1 MNVSLISVSPDAEKH
16 MAYCARVSNP
26 NNQENEN
33 YAGLLRYCIKHQHWS
48 IFEQA
53 FMTLE
58 INTTRGLA
66 AQILILK
73 QNGWNIV
80 TTMRQV
86 GNVTWA
92 EYWLEERF
100 RREHKQATDFNLANS
115 GEDMPLPKAFFK
127 QEREHYENISN
138 DPYEWAE
145 EGH

>member
-1 MNVSLISVSPDAEKH
+1 MELKSSISSINERFSNQRDKILEHINRFGSISPKEALKH
-16 MAYCARVSNP
+16 YGCMR
-26 NNQENEN
+26 
-33 YAGLLRYCIKHQHWS
+33 
-48 IFEQA
+48 
-53 FMTLE
+53 
-58 INTTRGLA
+58 LA

-73 QNGWNIV
+73 QDGLNIV
-80 TTMRQV
+80 TTMRQS

>member
-1 MNVSLISVSPDAEKH
+1 MDIKLKSGASAINERFSNQRDKIAEHIQRFGSISARDAFYH
-16 MAYCARVSNP
+16 YGCMR
-26 NNQENEN
+26 
-33 YAGLLRYCIKHQHWS
+33 
-48 IFEQA
+48 
-53 FMTLE
+53 
-58 INTTRGLA
+58 LA

-92 EYWLEERF
+92 EYRLEERF

>member
-1 MNVSLISVSPDAEKH
+1 MELKSGISSINERFSNQRDKILEHINRFGSISPKEALKH
-16 MAYCARVSNP
+16 YGCMR
-26 NNQENEN
+26 
-33 YAGLLRYCIKHQHWS
+33 
-48 IFEQA
+48 
-53 FMTLE
+53 
-58 INTTRGLA
+58 LA

-73 QNGWNIV
+73 QDGLNIV
-80 TTMRQV
+80 TTMRQS
-86 GNVTWA
+86 GNVNWA

-115 GEDMPLPKAFFK
+115 GEDLPLPKAFFK

>member
-1 MNVSLISVSPDAEKH
+1 MELKSGISSINERFSNQRDKILEHINRFGSISPKEALKH
-16 MAYCARVSNP
+16 YGCMR
-26 NNQENEN
+26 
-33 YAGLLRYCIKHQHWS
+33 
-48 IFEQA
+48 
-53 FMTLE
+53 
-58 INTTRGLA
+58 LA

-73 QNGWNIV
+73 QDGLNIV
-80 TTMRQV
+80 TTMRQS

>member
-1 MNVSLISVSPDAEKH
+1 MELKSGISSINERFSNQRDKILEHINRFGSISPKEALKH
-16 MAYCARVSNP
+16 YGGMR
-26 NNQENEN
+26 
-33 YAGLLRYCIKHQHWS
+33 
-48 IFEQA
+48 
-53 FMTLE
+53 
-58 INTTRGLA
+58 LA

-73 QNGWNIV
+73 QDGLNIV
-80 TTMRQV
+80 TTMRQS

-115 GEDMPLPKAFFK
+115 GEDLPLPKAFFK

>member
-1 MNVSLISVSPDAEKH
+1 MELKSGISSINERFSNQRDKILEHINRFGSISPKAALKH
-16 MAYCARVSNP
+16 YGCMR
-26 NNQENEN
+26 
-33 YAGLLRYCIKHQHWS
+33 
-48 IFEQA
+48 
-53 FMTLE
+53 
-58 INTTRGLA
+58 LA

-73 QNGWNIV
+73 QDGLNIV
-80 TTMRQV
+80 TTMRQS

>member
-1 MNVSLISVSPDAEKH
+1 MDIKLKSGASAINERFSNQRDKIAEHIQRFGSISARDAFYH
-16 MAYCARVSNP
+16 YGCMR
-26 NNQENEN
+26 
-33 YAGLLRYCIKHQHWS
+33 
-48 IFEQA
+48 
-53 FMTLE
+53 
-58 INTTRGLA
+58 LA

-138 DPYEWAE
+138 DPYEWTE

>member
-1 MNVSLISVSPDAEKH
+1 MELKSGISSINERFSNQRDKILEHINRFGSISPKEALKLYGC
-16 MAYCARVSNP
+16 MR
-26 NNQENEN
+26 
-33 YAGLLRYCIKHQHWS
+33 
-48 IFEQA
+48 
-53 FMTLE
+53 
-58 INTTRGLA
+58 LA

-73 QNGWNIV
+73 QDGLNIV
-80 TTMRQV
+80 TTMRQS

-92 EYWLEERF
+92 EYWLEERL

>member
-1 MNVSLISVSPDAEKH
+1 MELKSGISSINGRFSNQRDKILEHINRFGSISPKEALKH
-16 MAYCARVSNP
+16 YGCMR
-26 NNQENEN
+26 
-33 YAGLLRYCIKHQHWS
+33 
-48 IFEQA
+48 
-53 FMTLE
+53 
-58 INTTRGLA
+58 LA

-73 QNGWNIV
+73 QDGLNIV
-80 TTMRQV
+80 TTMRQS

>member
-1 MNVSLISVSPDAEKH
+1 MELKSGISSINERFSNQRDKILEHINRFGSISPKEALKH
-16 MAYCARVSNP
+16 YGCMR
-26 NNQENEN
+26 
-33 YAGLLRYCIKHQHWS
+33 
-48 IFEQA
+48 
-53 FMTLE
+53 
-58 INTTRGLA
+58 LA

-73 QNGWNIV
+73 QDGLNIV
-80 TTMRQV
+80 TTMRQS

-115 GEDMPLPKAFFK
+115 GEDLPLPKAFFK
-127 QEREHYENISN
+127 QEREHYDNISN